1 MSTILKAL
9 RRLEN
14 DDPKK
19 KRAGAPPV
27 LRDAPTAAPL
37 PPSDPRAADALRGR
51 ILAEEAAAR
60 VVSNLRDEA
69 EPKASRVRLVLVRAL
84 AAVAVLAALLFA
96 LTRTGLFSDSEP
108 GTASP
113 VATAEPMPPVAPAPV
128 ASPSAQPSPAPAPP
142 RAMVAVPNPLEPT
155 DPANAAPPPAP
166 TAVPTAVA
174 SIAAPIA
181 ATPPSSAV
189 ASSPQNAEIARAV
202 PTVQATAS
210 APRPLPPTSTTSA
223 MPPTPVTPPTQPTES
238 ARVTPAAQPTPA
250 PTVAAQRPP
259 APPTRAAAPVPVPTA
274 TPEPIQQVAPEVTPR
289 PAPVAAPAA
298 RPTPTDVAARRP
310 AEGVPADSTPTPFE
324 REPALEPVPSAD
336 VKRVAP
342 AGLPE
347 ITVVRT
353 AWHPKP
359 ERRSAKVRIVETDE
373 LVTVREGDEVEGLV
387 LQEIT
392 PSAVIFSAG
401 DVEIRRRVGEASAS
415 R

>member
-19 KRAGAPPV
+19 KRTGAPPV

-37 PPSDPRAADALRGR
+37 PPTDPRAADALRGR

-69 EPKASRVRLVLVRAL
+69 EPKSSRVRPLLLRTL

-96 LTRTGLFSDSEP
+96 LTKTGLFSDSEP
-108 GTASP
+108 DTESP
-113 VATAEPMPPVAPAPV
+113 VATAEPMPPVAPASV
-128 ASPSAQPSPAPAPP
+128 ARPSALPSTPPAPP
-142 RAMVAVPNPLEPT
+142 RAMVAVPEALEPA
-155 DPANAAPPPAP
+155 DPAPAALPPVPASVV
-166 TAVPTAVA
+166 TA
-174 SIAAPIA
+174 AAPIA
-181 ATPPSSAV
+181 AAAPPSNAV
-189 ASSPQNAEIARAV
+189 ASPSQNAEIARAV
-202 PTVQATAS
+202 PAAQATPS
-210 APRPLPPTSTTSA
+210 APPTMPPTSTTSA
-223 MPPTPVTPPTQPTES
+223 MPTPPPTQPTQS
-238 ARVTPAAQPTPA
+238 ARVTPTAPPTPA
-250 PTVAAQRPP
+250 PTVAAPP
-259 APPTRAAAPVPVPTA
+259 VLAPPTRAAAPVP
-274 TPEPIQQVAPEVTPR
+274 I
-289 PAPVAAPAA
+289 PVAAPVA

-310 AEGVPADSTPTPFE
+310 AEGVPSDATSSP
-324 REPALEPVPSAD
+324 PAPSSRALPPEPVPSAD

-392 PSAVIFSAG
+392 PSAVVFSAG